1 MRSDDDPP
9 HVPQRGPESVED
21 MVERRWRP
29 FASHQQRR
37 RSDHF
42 GVGARKRHRFSLT
55 VAHASSGGLEG
66 LLFAAALG
74 VLGDRRARRPVP
86 IA

>member
-21 MVERRWRP
+21 MVERRWR
-29 FASHQQRR
+29 RR

-74 VLGDRRARRPVP
+74 VLGYRRARRPVP

>member
-29 FASHQQRR
+29 LPAIS
-37 RSDHF
+37 S
-42 GVGARKRHRFSLT
+42 VGALITSASARVNVPGSLSL
-55 VAHASSGGLEG
+55 AHASSGGLEG

-74 VLGDRRARRPVP
+74 VLGYRRARRPVP